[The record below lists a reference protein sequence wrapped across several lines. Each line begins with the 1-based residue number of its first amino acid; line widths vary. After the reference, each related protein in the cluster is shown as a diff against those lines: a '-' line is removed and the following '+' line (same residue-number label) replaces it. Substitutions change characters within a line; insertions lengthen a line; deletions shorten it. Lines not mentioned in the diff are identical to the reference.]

1 MTIEEIEALKPRKAV
16 LYLRVSSKKQTQT
29 AVDIDKDGNSIATQ
43 RDICGQKAEAVN
55 ADIVEE
61 FVEPGVSAQT
71 IEKRPV
77 FQALLKFLQDNRD
90 VDYVIVYA
98 RSRAFRNFTDA
109 AITRRHLD
117 KLGVRLLSA
126 REDFGEG
133 TYAEAM
139 EAVTDIMN
147 QVQNQ
152 LSGEDIRIKMRNK
165 AINGGTVGKAK
176 IGYLNIRKDIDGR
189 MINSVGLDETRA
201 PLVLKAFELYATGK
215 YSIERLEAT
224 MADLGLTSRRTA
236 RYPEKP
242 VSASRLHQMLKDPY
256 YVGYVVYKGDA
267 YPGRHE
273 PIIGQDLFD
282 EVQEIMSSRSGSGTR
297 DRIHN
302 HFLKGMIYCGKC
314 HRQGRESRVIYTQ
327 AKGRGGTVH
336 EYFFCRARQEG
347 QCDLPYLP
355 AYLVED
361 SVAESYGQLVL
372 DKDFEEDI
380 RARLEEA
387 LFGEQQDIKEMYAKY
402 RNQLKEVEAKESRL
416 VDIAADGILPQSKV
430 REKMHELRVQRSR
443 IEDSLANVGEQ
454 IAVGGQLLAKA
465 IDQIADPKS
474 YYEKATDKVR
484 RLLNESFYHRFLVD
498 QDGSVGTNLNQPFDD
513 IFAAQTAYRS
523 IKPALAISVHG
534 STQSSEQGAILAVS
548 GVLSDQF
555 PDTKNGADFSTP
567 SLLFQLKSVYSNHGS
582 NKATLVG
589 MTGFEPATS
598 SSRTTR
604 ATKLRHIPIRC
615 KSNFTRIADAG
626 SRCEIGACSDQGVL
640 PCAVQ
645 IGEPAAAADEVGG
658 AAVLHN
664 PAVVDH

>member
-1 MTIEEIEALKPRKAV
+1 MTIEEIEALRPRKAV
-16 LYLRVSSKKQTQT
+16 LYLRVSSKKQTET
-29 AVDIDKDGNSIATQ
+29 AIDIDKDGNSIATQ
-43 RDICGQKAEAVN
+43 RDICKQKAEAVN
-55 ADIVEE
+55 ADIIEE

-77 FQALLKFLQDNRD
+77 FQALLTFLQDNRD

-165 AINGGTVGKAK
+165 AVNGGTVGKARL
-176 IGYLNIRKDIDGR
+176 GYLNIRKDIDGR
-189 MINSVGLDETRA
+189 MINSVGLDEVRA
-201 PLVLKAFELYATGK
+201 PLVLKAFELYATGL
-215 YSIERLEAT
+215 YSIEQLEAT

-236 RYPEKP
+236 RFPEGP
-242 VSASRLHQMLKDPY
+242 VSASKLHHMLKDPY
-256 YVGYVVYKGDA
+256 YVGYVIYKGDA

-282 EVQEIMSSRSGSGTR
+282 QVQEVMSSRSGAGTR

-302 HFLKGMIYCGKC
+302 HFLKGMLYCGKC
-314 HRQGRESRVIYTQ
+314 FKLGRESRVVYMQ
-327 AKGRGGTVH
+327 AKGRGGTIH

-361 SVAESYGQLVL
+361 SVAESYGRLVL
-372 DKDFEEDI
+372 DKDFERDV
-380 RARLEEA
+380 RTRLEEA
-387 LFGEQQDIKEMYAKY
+387 LLGEQQDLKAMYAKY
-402 RNQLKEVEAKESRL
+402 TNQLNEVEAKEGRL
-416 VDIAADGILPQSKV
+416 VDMAADGILPPSKI

-443 IEDSLANVGEQ
+443 IEDSLANIGEE
-454 IAVGGQLLAKA
+454 IAVGGQLLTKA
-465 IDQIADPKS
+465 IDQIADPKA

-484 RLLNESFYHRFLVD
+484 RLLNESFFHRFFVY
-498 QDGSVGTNLNQPFDD
+498 QDGAVGADLNQPFDD
-513 IFAAQTAYRS
+513 IFAAQAAYRS
-523 IKPALAISVHG
+523 TKSSRAVLVPG
-534 STQSSEQGAILAVS
+534 SAQSPEIGAVLGVS
-548 GVLSDQF
+548 GVLTGQF
-555 PDTKNGADFSTP
+555 LDTKNGADFSTP
-567 SLLFQLKSVYSNHGS
+567 SLLFKLKSIYSNHGS

-589 MTGFEPATS
+589 LTGFEPAT
-598 SSRTTR
+598 
-604 ATKLRHIPIRC
+604 P
-615 KSNFTRIADAG
+615 
-626 SRCEIGACSDQGVL
+626 
-640 PCAVQ
+640 
-645 IGEPAAAADEVGG
+645 
-658 AAVLHN
+658 
-664 PAVVDH
+664 

>member
-1 MTIEEIEALKPRKAV
+1 MTIEEVEALRPRKAV

-29 AVDIDKDGNSIATQ
+29 AIDIDKDGNSIATQ
-43 RDICGQKAEAVN
+43 RDICEQKAEAVH
-55 ADIVEE
+55 ADIIEE

-77 FQALLKFLQDNRD
+77 FQALLRFLQNNRD

-165 AINGGTVGKAK
+165 AVNGGTLGKARL
-176 IGYLNIRKDIDGR
+176 GYLNIRKDIDGR

-201 PLVLKAFELYATGK
+201 PLVLKAFELYATGL
-215 YSIERLEAT
+215 YSIEQLEAT
-224 MADLGLTSRRTA
+224 MADLGLTNRRTA
-236 RYPEKP
+236 RFPEGP
-242 VSASRLHQMLKDPY
+242 VSASKLHQMLKDPY
-256 YVGYVVYKGDA
+256 YVGYVIYKGDA

-282 EVQEIMSSRSGSGTR
+282 QVQEVLSSRSGAGSR

-302 HFLKGMIYCGKC
+302 HFLKGMLYCGKC
-314 HRQGRESRVIYTQ
+314 LKLGRQSRVIYTE
-327 AKGRGGTVH
+327 AKGRGGTIH

-347 QCDLPYLP
+347 KCDLPYLP

-361 SVAESYGQLVL
+361 SVADSYSRLVL
-372 DKDFEEDI
+372 DEDFKQDV
-380 RARLEEA
+380 RRRLEEA
-387 LFGEQQDIKEMYAKY
+387 LLGEQKDIKEMYARY
-402 RNQLKEVEAKESRL
+402 TNQLKEVEAKESRL
-416 VDIAADGILPQSKV
+416 VDVAADGILPTSKV

-443 IEDSLANVGEQ
+443 IEDSLANIGEE
-454 IAVGGQLLAKA
+454 IAVGGQLLTKA
-465 IDQIADPKS
+465 LDQIADPKA

-484 RLLNESFYHRFLVD
+484 RLLNESFFLRFFVY
-498 QDGSVGTNLNQPFDD
+498 QDGAVGADLNEPFDD
-513 IFAAQTAYRS
+513 IFAAQTAFRS
-523 IKPALAISVHG
+523 SKTPRAVSVPG
-534 STQSSEQGAILAVS
+534 SSQSSQIGPFLGDS
-548 GVLSDQF
+548 GVLARQF
-555 PDTKNGADFSTP
+555 PDIKNGADFSTP
-567 SLLFQLKSVYSNHGS
+567 SLLFKLKSVYSNHGS

-615 KSNFTRIADAG
+615 KSNFTRIADASPG
-626 SRCEIGACSDQGVL
+626 CEIGCAGVPRL
-640 PCAVQ
+640 C
-645 IGEPAAAADEVGG
+645 PATVR
-658 AAVLHN
+658 VRR
-664 PAVVDH
+664 